1 MKSYF
6 KHYLLFSVFI
16 IFSTGV
22 FAQVK
27 PAKLDKKIKKQ
38 VIENIAEKL
47 KTNYV
52 YLDTAIKMGDFIR
65 HQLSKGVYD
74 TIQTPSVFAAQLTKD
89 LLSVYHDWHL
99 SIRFYPDL
107 KSGTDAKDADAEKKE
122 AERFLKFRKSVN
134 LGFDKA
140 EILPGNIGYLKIR
153 GFFEPDA
160 EAKAMAAA
168 ALRFVSN
175 SQYLILDLR
184 SNGGGDP
191 DMVKYVCS
199 FFFKNRT
206 HLNDL
211 YTRKDKSTTF
221 YWTTPDSIL
230 NTLKT
235 IPIYV
240 LTSKKTFSGAEEL
253 TYDLQTQKRTIIIGE
268 TTGGGAHPVDAFA
281 AGFGFVANIPFA
293 RAINPITKTNW
304 ETTGVKPDIAV
315 EADKA
320 LDTAVAH
327 IKNSQHP

>member
-6 KHYLLFSVFI
+6 KHYL
-16 IFSTGV
+16 IFSTLIILSISG

-27 PAKLDKKIKKQ
+27 PVQLDKKIKKQ
-38 VIENIAEKL
+38 VVEHIVEKL
-47 KTNYV
+47 NTNYV
-52 YLDTAIKMGDFIR
+52 YLDTAVKMGEFIR

-74 TIQTPSVFAAQLTKD
+74 TIKTPAVFAAQLTKD
-89 LLSVYHDWHL
+89 LLSVYHDGHL
-99 SIRFYPDL
+99 SVRFYPDL
-107 KSGTDAKDADAEKKE
+107 KLDADTKDADAEKKE

-160 EAKAMAAA
+160 EAKAMATA

-191 DMVKYVCS
+191 DMVKYICG

-211 YTRKDKSTTF
+211 YTRKDKSTAA

-240 LTSKKTFSGAEEL
+240 LTSKKTFSGGEEL
-253 TYDLQTQKRTIIIGE
+253 TYDLQTQKRAIIIGE
-268 TTGGGAHPVDAFA
+268 TTGGGAHPVQPFA
-281 AGFGFVANIPFA
+281 AGYGFVANIPYA

-304 ETTGVKPDIAV
+304 EATGVKPDIAV

-320 LDTAVAH
+320 LDTAIVN
-327 IKNSQHP
+327 IKNSQHQ